1 MSEEKKSMSDN
12 ILDFFT
18 DEEKADMLEI
28 QQDEA
33 IMSRYI
39 LKKARFE
46 TLRRISDE
54 RKKSEQIQQG
64 LGEKPK

>member
-1 MSEEKKSMSDN
+1 MSEQKKSMSDN

-33 IMSRYI
+33 PMSRYI

-46 TLRRISDE
+46 TLRRIADE
-54 RKKSEQIQQG
+54 RKKLDGKTPNE
-64 LGEKPK
+64 

>member
-1 MSEEKKSMSDN
+1 MSEQKKSMSDN

-33 IMSRYI
+33 LMSRYI

-46 TLRRISDE
+46 TLRRIADE
-54 RKKSEQIQQG
+54 RKKLDGKTPNE
-64 LGEKPK
+64 